1 MAVYCYSATCFPQEW
16 LFGIIAVF
24 GLLVGL
30 IVYLGV
36 FRHRTTEAASP
47 IQQRIAILQQVDD
60 AGTLQMGEILSGVER
75 TEDTLLMT
83 HPDWVDEE
91 GNQYQT
97 EIGIDKEQPG
107 RALDADKNV
116 VEIWIIAKRGE
127 DLEVV
132 SFSTM
137 VNKLPAR
144 FDPLPAN
151 PRKVGR
157 FYVGWPF
164 GKQGGLSSLIQ
175 STTGKLLAFGGTAL
189 IFYLLGIVSAAGG
202 HIQFR

>member
-1 MAVYCYSATCFPQEW
+1 VA
-16 LFGIIAVF
+16 
-24 GLLVGL
+24 L

-36 FRHRTTEAASP
+36 FRHRTVEQATP
-47 IQQRIAILQQVDD
+47 IQQRIAILQQVDES
-60 AGTLQMGEILSGVER
+60 GTLQIGEILEGVER
-75 TEDTLLMT
+75 TEDTLLLS
-83 HPDWVDEE
+83 HPDWIDEE
-91 GNQYQT
+91 GQQYRA
-97 EIGIDKEQPG
+97 EIGLDKEQPG

-127 DLEVV
+127 DLEIV

-175 STTGKLLAFGGTAL
+175 STTGKLLAFGACGM
-189 IFYLLGIVSAAGG
+189 IFFLLGIVTAAGG

>member
-1 MAVYCYSATCFPQEW
+1 M
-16 LFGIIAVF
+16 AVF
-24 GLLVGL
+24 GVLIAL
-30 IVYLGV
+30 IVYLAV
-36 FRHRTTEAASP
+36 FRHKTPEAASP
-47 IQQRIAILQQVDD
+47 IEQRICIRQPVDE
-60 AGTLQMGEILSGVER
+60 GGSLQMGELLTNVLR
-75 TEDTLLMT
+75 TEDTLEVN

-91 GNQYQT
+91 GQPYSA
-97 EIGIDKEQPG
+97 IVPIDKEQPL
-107 RALDADKNV
+107 RFLDADKNV
-116 VEIWIIAKRGE
+116 NELWILAHRGE
-127 DLEVV
+127 EMEVV
-132 SFSTM
+132 SASSL

-175 STTGKLLAFGGTAL
+175 STTGKLLAFGACGL
-189 IFYLLGIVSAAGG
+189 IFYLLGIVTAAGG

>member
-1 MAVYCYSATCFPQEW
+1 
-16 LFGIIAVF
+16 
-24 GLLVGL
+24 
-30 IVYLGV
+30 
-36 FRHRTTEAASP
+36 
-47 IQQRIAILQQVDD
+47 
-60 AGTLQMGEILSGVER
+60 MGEILSGVER

>member
-1 MAVYCYSATCFPQEW
+1 M
-16 LFGIIAVF
+16 F

-30 IVYLGV
+30 IVYLAV
-36 FRHRTTEAASP
+36 FRRKPSEQATP

-75 TEDTLLMT
+75 TEDTLLLT

-175 STTGKLLAFGGTAL
+175 STTGKILAFGACAL
-189 IFYLLGIVSAAGG
+189 IFYLLGIVTAAGG